1 MLPVSQNSLIL
12 SDEAATDRLGG
23 QIAALLQ
30 SGDVLALVGD
40 LGAGKTR
47 LSKAIA
53 LALGADANEINSP
66 TFTLIQEYTASLA
79 IRHCDAYRLRDPSE
93 FADLG
98 LDELFD
104 EQGVAIVEWA
114 DRVAEYLPR
123 ERLEL
128 QLVASGQNE
137 RTLTLLGWGSRG
149 AALVQQLTGRP

>member
-1 MLPVSQNSLIL
+1 MPPECQKSLVL
-12 SDEAATDRLGG
+12 TDEAATDRLGG

-30 SGDVLALVGD
+30 PGDVLALVGD

-53 LALGADANEINSP
+53 LALGADAGSINSP
-66 TFTLIQEYTASLA
+66 TFTLIQEYPASLT
-79 IRHCDAYRLRDPSE
+79 IRHCDVYRLRDPSE

-114 DRVAEYLPR
+114 DRVTEYLPR

-128 QLVASGQNE
+128 QLVASGANE

-149 AALVQQLTGRP
+149 AALVQQLSRSP